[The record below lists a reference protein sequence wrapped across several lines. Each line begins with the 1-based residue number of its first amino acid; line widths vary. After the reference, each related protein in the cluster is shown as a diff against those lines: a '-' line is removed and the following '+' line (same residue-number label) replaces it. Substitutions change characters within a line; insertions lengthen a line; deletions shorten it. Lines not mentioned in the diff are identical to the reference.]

1 MYAIFLLYMKKP
13 CATSTPCF
21 PQGAHRPVY
30 SMLRRRLM
38 SLVAHTDL
46 QISLRICTDLELRSS
61 FPAHNLTFM
70 LKYINVYEEKNAE
83 ET

>member
-1 MYAIFLLYMKKP
+1 MQHPPPVL
-13 CATSTPCF
+13 

-38 SLVAHTDL
+38 SLAAHTDL
-46 QISLRICTDLELRSS
+46 QIALGICTDLELRSS
-61 FPAHNLTFM
+61 SPAHNLTFM